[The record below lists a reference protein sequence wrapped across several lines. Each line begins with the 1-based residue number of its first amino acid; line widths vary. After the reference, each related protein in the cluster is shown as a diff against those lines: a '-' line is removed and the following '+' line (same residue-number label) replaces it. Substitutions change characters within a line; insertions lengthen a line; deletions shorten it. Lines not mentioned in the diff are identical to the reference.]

1 MFLKTFFTTFGLIF
15 LAELGDKT
23 QLATMSIAS
32 RNKTFLPIFLGATL
46 ALIVS
51 SLLAASLGVMIN
63 QHIPRYYIN
72 IISGVIFIIIG
83 IWILFDIA

>member
-1 MFLKTFFTTFGLIF
+1 MFLKTFLTTFGLIF

-32 RNKTFLPIFLGATL
+32 KNEKFLPVILGATL

-51 SLLAASLGVMIN
+51 SLLAVSLGVMIN
-63 QHIPRYYIN
+63 QHIPKYYIN
-72 IISGVIFIIIG
+72 IISGIIFIIIG
-83 IWILFDIA
+83 VWILFDIA